1 MLHCF
6 AFLYSTFH
14 RVEQCHAWIML
25 VTWLHL
31 QISKLQ
37 SGVAGV
43 LQFVCIGGIF
53 FSFLPPFLPQMA
65 SRGGR
70 PLSAGRPLSG
80 SKEKPGDIR
89 HRRDKVLVKYQEFTD
104 AVHSRRLKLEQAKQ
118 LHHFYTDADNL
129 ESWINDKIRI
139 ASDESYKDRRNL
151 QARKY
156 IATTILIAVVLY
168 AKQYCTYIF
177 LLLLFCCCCFF
188 VG

>member
-1 MLHCF
+1 MHGLCWSRDF
-6 AFLYSTFH
+6 AYRFQNCN
-14 RVEQCHAWIML
+14 RAWL
-25 VTWLHL
+25 EFCSLFAL
-31 QISKLQ
+31 
-37 SGVAGV
+37 
-43 LQFVCIGGIF
+43 GGIF

-177 LLLLFCCCCFF
+177 IITFLFLLFFCRLRYRSISLLKLRLLHTLRP
-188 VG
+188 

>member
-1 MLHCF
+1 MHGLCWSRDLTYRFQNCSRAWLEFCSLF
-6 AFLYSTFH
+6 ALGAFSL
-14 RVEQCHAWIML
+14 
-25 VTWLHL
+25 
-31 QISKLQ
+31 
-37 SGVAGV
+37 
-43 LQFVCIGGIF
+43 
-53 FSFLPPFLPQMA
+53 SFLPPFLPQMA

-89 HRRDKVLVKYQEFTD
+89 HRRDKVLLKYQEFTG

-156 IATTILIAVVLY
+156 FSSHHHLIALVLCANSTVY
-168 AKQYCTYIF
+168 LYIY
-177 LLLLFCCCCFF
+177 
-188 VG
+188 